1 MIIFVTYMKFSLFS
15 ILSGLL
21 LALSWPNIGGLTYL
35 IFVAFVPLFYFIS
48 NEIIKNNFSRSKI
61 FSFLFLTFFIFNFLT
76 TYWIYYATLFGAIC
90 AFVINSLLMTLVF
103 YLSVLLG
110 CFRKNKFRALI
121 FISCWI
127 SMEYLHLNWDLSWP
141 WLTLGNVFA
150 NSTYFVQWYEFT
162 GVLGGSVFI
171 LIINMLF
178 FKLLFYKK
186 RKYLYLLIFS
196 TVLVF
201 LANSFAKISNS
212 NIKVEVVVVQP
223 NIDPYNEKFTTDP
236 IGQIKDFISLSR
248 KYLNKETKF
257 LIGPETAIQESLWEN
272 KIHENASINLLKE
285 LQEDF
290 PKLNILIGATT
301 YKYYNNKKS
310 VTARKFTN
318 SNNFYD
324 AYNSAIFLSSD
335 NKIAI
340 YHKTKLV
347 PGVEKIPF
355 PILFNNF
362 SNLSVDLGGISG
374 SLGSDNDINLFQ
386 TSKDKILPLICYE
399 SIYGDIISQ
408 KNPDFL
414 CVITNDGWWKNTA
427 GYKQHFQYSRLRA
440 IEHRKYVVRSANTG
454 ISGLIDNRG
463 NVICQTNWDEK
474 TAFTGYLSYAKT
486 RTFYNIYGDYIGRI
500 SIFVFITFLII
511 NIVKSRIN

>member
-1 MIIFVTYMKFSLFS
+1 MIIFVTEMKSFLLS
-15 ILSGLL
+15 ILSGFL
-21 LALSWPNIGGLTYL
+21 LAISWPNIGGISYI
-35 IFVAFVPLFYFIS
+35 IFVAFVPLFYLLS
-48 NEIIKNNFSRSKI
+48 KETSKNNFSRVKL
-61 FSFLFLTFFIFNFLT
+61 FSHLFLSFFIFNFLT
-76 TYWIYYATLFGAIC
+76 TYWIYHATLFGAVC
-90 AFVINSLLMTLVF
+90 AFVINSLLMTLAF
-103 YLSVLLG
+103 YISLSLQ
-110 CFRKNKFRALI
+110 CFRENSFRSLI

-150 NSTYFVQWYEFT
+150 NTTYFVQWYEFT
-162 GVLGGSVFI
+162 GVLGGTVFI
-171 LIINMLF
+171 LIINILL
-178 FKLLFYKK
+178 FKLLFFKK
-186 RKYLYLLIFS
+186 LKYFLLLFLSIF
-196 TVLVF
+196 LVCI
-201 LANSFAKISNS
+201 ANLFTKESSEYN
-212 NIKVEVVVVQP
+212 NVEIVVVQP
-223 NIDPYNEKFTTDP
+223 NIDPYNEKFSSDP
-236 IGQIKDFISLSR
+236 ISQIKSFIELAR
-248 KYLNKETKF
+248 KNLTKKTKF
-257 LIGPETAIQESLWEN
+257 LVGPETAIQESLWEN

>member
-1 MIIFVTYMKFSLFS
+1 MKFFLFS
-15 ILSGLL
+15 ILSGLF

-48 NEIIKNNFSRSKI
+48 NEITKNNFSRSKI
-61 FSFLFLTFFIFNFLT
+61 FSCLFLTFFIFNFLT

-103 YLSVLLG
+103 YLSVLMG

-150 NSTYFVQWYEFT
+150 NTTYFAQWYEFT

-171 LIINMLF
+171 LIINILF
-178 FKLLFYKK
+178 FKLFFFKK
-186 RKYLYLLIFS
+186 LKYLYSLLFS
-196 TVLVF
+196 MVLVF
-201 LANSFAKISNS
+201 LANSLTKIISG

-236 IGQIKDFISLSR
+236 VGQIKDFIALSK
-248 KYLNKETKF
+248 KYLTKETKF
-257 LIGPETAIQESLWEN
+257 LIGPETAIQESLWEK
-272 KIHENASINLLKE
+272 KINENASINLLKE

-310 VTARKFTN
+310 ATARKFTN
-318 SNNFYD
+318 SNSYFD
-324 AYNSAIFLSSD
+324 AYNSAIFLSSN
-335 NKIAI
+335 NKTAI

-355 PILFNNF
+355 PVLLNNF

-386 TSKDKILPLICYE
+386 TTKDKILPLICYE

-463 NVICQTNWDEK
+463 NVIHQTNWDEK
-474 TAFTGYLSYAKT
+474 TAFTGYINYAKS

-511 NIVKSRIN
+511 NIVKSRID

>member
-1 MIIFVTYMKFSLFS
+1 MIIFVTEMKFFLFS

-21 LALSWPNIGGLTYL
+21 LALSWPNIGGLSYL
-35 IFVAFVPLFYFIS
+35 IFVAFVPLFYFLS
-48 NEIIKNNFSRSKI
+48 EEVMQNNYSRLKLFFCLFST
-61 FSFLFLTFFIFNFLT
+61 FFLFNILT

-103 YLSVLLG
+103 YLSVSLR
-110 CFRKNKFRALI
+110 CFRKNNFRALI

-127 SMEYLHLNWDLSWP
+127 TMEYLHLNWDLSWP

-150 NSTYFVQWYEFT
+150 NTTYFVQWYEFT

-171 LIINMLF
+171 LIINILF
-178 FKLLFYKK
+178 LKLLFYKK
-186 RKYLYLLIFS
+186 QKYLYSLIFS
-196 TVLVF
+196 MLLVF
-201 LANSFAKISNS
+201 LANYFTKAKSEEN
-212 NIKVEVVVVQP
+212 KVEVVVVQP
-223 NIDPYNEKFTTDP
+223 NIDPYNEKFTINP
-236 IGQIKDFISLSR
+236 INQIEDFIDLAR
-248 KYLNKETKF
+248 KNITKETKF
-257 LIGPETAIQESLWEN
+257 LIGPETAIQEALWEN

-290 PKLNILIGATT
+290 PKLNIIIGATT
-301 YKYYNNKKS
+301 YKYFANKKS
-310 VTARKFTN
+310 FTARKFIN

-324 AYNSAIFLSSD
+324 AYNSAIFLSSN
-335 NKIAI
+335 NKITI

-355 PILFNNF
+355 PALLNNF
-362 SNLSVDLGGISG
+362 SSLAVNLGGISG
-374 SLGSDNDINLFQ
+374 SLGSDNDISLFQ
-386 TSKDKILPLICYE
+386 TTDDKILPLICYE

-463 NVICQTNWDEK
+463 NVIYQTNWDEK
-474 TAFTGYLSYAKT
+474 TAFTGYLNYVKN